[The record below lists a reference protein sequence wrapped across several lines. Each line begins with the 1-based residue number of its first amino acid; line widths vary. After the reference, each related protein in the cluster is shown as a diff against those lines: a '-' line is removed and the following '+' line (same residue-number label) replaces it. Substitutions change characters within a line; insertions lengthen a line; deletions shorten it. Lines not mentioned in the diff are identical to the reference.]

1 MHHEDRD
8 YRLDVRRWLALIE
21 DAINR
26 EREVILDIRRHLDQH
41 ERNERSTKN
50 EQ

>member
-1 MHHEDRD
+1 MRHEPRD

-26 EREVILDIRRHLDQH
+26 EREAVLDIRRHLEQAD
-41 ERNERSTKN
+41 NERDTKN
-50 EQ
+50 DN